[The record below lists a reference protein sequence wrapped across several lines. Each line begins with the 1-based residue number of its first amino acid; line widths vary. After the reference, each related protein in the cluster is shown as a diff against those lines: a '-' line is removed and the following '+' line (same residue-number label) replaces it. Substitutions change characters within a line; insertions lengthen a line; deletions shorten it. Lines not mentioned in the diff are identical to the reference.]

1 MRIRRV
7 FIVLAILVLL
17 AAAAGLF
24 LYWWLQPARHFR
36 SADIPVLAAP
46 DQQSAADRPSTAAG
60 RSREALHS
68 GVQGNRSPERQ
79 NPDNP
84 GSDQVSNGQVS
95 LNILVL
101 GIDARGKEDSRTDVM
116 MLAKVNVDRNTVDLV
131 SIPRDTRVQLP
142 GVGFTKINHAHL
154 LGELRG
160 GNHSGTKASLQAVS
174 DLCGCSINYYIKTN
188 FAGFEHFINTL
199 GGLEVSLPAPVKLTY
214 AHRTLPAGKQVL
226 NGDTALKL
234 VQERKSL
241 SEGDRGRQSN
251 QALVLKSVLR
261 TLLKPANL
269 ARLPELIQQVRQDI
283 LDTNLE
289 DGDILSLSLLAKEMG
304 AEDIKYHQIPGHS
317 DKLYDPLVK
326 KELYYWI
333 PDLAQLRGI
342 YKNNVK

>member
-7 FIVLAILVLL
+7 FIVLAILALL

-36 SADIPVLAAP
+36 SADIPVLAVP
-46 DQQSAADRPSTAAG
+46 DQQSATSGPHSAAG
-60 RSREALHS
+60 RSSEALHS
-68 GVQGNRSPERQ
+68 GVLGNRPPERQ

-84 GSDQVSNGQVS
+84 GSDQVS

-154 LGELRG
+154 LGELQG
-160 GNHSGTKASLQAVS
+160 GNHGGTKASLQAVS
-174 DLCGCSINYYIKTN
+174 NLCGCSINYYIKTN

-261 TLLKPANL
+261 TLVKPANL
-269 ARLPELIQQVRQDI
+269 TRLPELIQQVRQDI

-304 AEDIKYHQIPGHS
+304 TEDIKYHQIPGHS

-333 PDLAQLRGI
+333 PDLAQLRQI
-342 YKNNVK
+342 YMNYIK